1 MGLIV
6 CLEYMCCLRWLIV
19 FSCKNNYIRV
29 KLILVFMGFKEVV
42 SIKFLELSF
51 YDNVDYGKDGK
62 NFFFKN

>member
-1 MGLIV
+1 M
-6 CLEYMCCLRWLIV
+6 IV

-42 SIKFLELSF
+42 SIKILELSF
-51 YDNVDYGKDGK
+51 YENVDYGKDGK

>member
-1 MGLIV
+1 
-6 CLEYMCCLRWLIV
+6 MCCLRWLIV

-42 SIKFLELSF
+42 SIKILELSF
-51 YDNVDYGKDGK
+51 YDNVDYGKDRK

>member
-1 MGLIV
+1 
-6 CLEYMCCLRWLIV
+6 MCCLRWLIV
-19 FSCKNNYIRV
+19 LSCKNNYIRV

-42 SIKFLELSF
+42 SIKILELSF